1 MTRLL
6 AAAAVF
12 VLAAS
17 PGASPGAFAQVAG
30 GKQSNAP
37 ASSPQAGGTA
47 SQTQATTGSGQ
58 NAAASVTQPGTAQT
72 TNSGQNQTG
81 NYGTGMA
88 GGRAETNPFP
98 AAK

>member
-1 MTRLL
+1 MIRTLAVAAGLLL
-6 AAAAVF
+6 AV
-12 VLAAS
+12 S
-17 PGASPGAFAQVAG
+17 PSVHAQVAG
-30 GKQSNAP
+30 GQVSNAP
-37 ASSPQAGGTA
+37 ATSPQAAGTA
-47 SQTQATTGSGQ
+47 SQTQTTTGSGQ

-88 GGRAETNPFP
+88 GGRADPNPFP

>member
-1 MTRLL
+1 MIRLI
-6 AAAAVF
+6 AVATGL

-17 PGASPGAFAQVAG
+17 SLAHAQVAG
-30 GKQSNAP
+30 GRQSNAP
-37 ASSPQAGGTA
+37 ATSPQASGTA
-47 SQTQATTGSGQ
+47 SQTQTTTGSGQ

-88 GGRAETNPFP
+88 GGRSDTNPFP